1 MEHDERI
8 PGVTFRL
15 TRGDQK
21 PPIDPKK
28 QKAIGVVE
36 LHAEINDFNVWT
48 EVLERLNGMRIYT
61 VENLAEEMVDV
72 AQKKARE
79 VEKEMRATTDALHAQ
94 SQQLQQRLSFVEQE
108 NIRLNATI
116 HHQNKELERLRK
128 IEQELLDLEA
138 DAAGLAFERDLG
150 D

>member
-21 PPIDPKK
+21 PPIDPSK

-36 LHAEINDFNVWT
+36 LHAEINDFNVWA
-48 EVLERLNGMRIYT
+48 EVLDKLNGMRIYT

-79 VEKEMRATTDALHAQ
+79 ATQEMKAKTDALHAQ
-94 SQQLQQRLSFVEQE
+94 SQHVQQQLSFVEQE

-116 HHQNKELERLRK
+116 QRQ
-128 IEQELLDLEA
+128 EQELVRLRQLEHE
-138 DAAGLAFERDLG
+138 FNQLG
-150 D
+150 DILGLDE